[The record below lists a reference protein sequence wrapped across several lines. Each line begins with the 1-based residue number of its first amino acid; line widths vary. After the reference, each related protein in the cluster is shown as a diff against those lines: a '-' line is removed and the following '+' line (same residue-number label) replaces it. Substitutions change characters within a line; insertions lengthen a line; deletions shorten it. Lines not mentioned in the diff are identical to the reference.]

1 MPTTGGAGD
10 GVLPAPALPPAP
22 ADGVPFAPGGATKK
36 GAGNFEGEEDT
47 GGTTDTVVVGRVY

>member
-1 MPTTGGAGD
+1 MKLGGAG
-10 GVLPAPALPPAP
+10 
-22 ADGVPFAPGGATKK
+22 ATKN

>member
-22 ADGVPFAPGGATKK
+22 ADGVPSAPGGGTKDP
-36 GAGNFEGEEDT
+36 AQNSAGEEDT